1 MKNEIKIV
9 LPFYKLAY
17 SFSFIVILSLIRGI
31 MNTYEIGIA
40 IEAPAAILASV
51 FCADTYVQ
59 EIVSRR
65 SEVYHLYP
73 IKKRKAFIIKRLLIQ
88 TIFLI
93 FLEILGY
100 ALFFVFQKPRTNMVK
115 ESETEQFLLYVFAMI
130 ITTFFWGV
138 LTNMLSILFRNIWAG
153 IGGCLV
159 VWLATNSTGG
169 DRILG
174 VWNLFSYTFRKIEHG
189 TDFSWIYGKAFCM
202 IFIIF
207 MLMTLPKLLRKRG

>member
-40 IEAPAAILASV
+40 IEAPAAILTSV

-115 ESETEQFLLYVFAMI
+115 ESETEQFLLA
-130 ITTFFWGV
+130 
-138 LTNMLSILFRNIWAG
+138 NMLSILFCNIWAG

-174 VWNLFSYTFRKIEHG
+174 VWNLFSYTFRKIEHSI
-189 TDFSWIYGKAFCM
+189 DFSWIYGKVFCM